1 MKEHWD
7 EFSTLMAAGEE
18 KQAGKEEFAYKD
30 SGEGESEMVVCVRV
44 RPRLMPFR
52 LYMKSCANGDPNAH
66 FTFFQRHKQTTQEQH
81 GRCSTALWKYMMAG
95 MPYENE

>member
-44 RPRLMPFR
+44 RPRLMPFM
-52 LYMKSCANGDPNAH
+52 LCTKSCAN
-66 FTFFQRHKQTTQEQH
+66 
-81 GRCSTALWKYMMAG
+81 ALWRMIAIMIRTHILFFNAG
-95 MPYENE
+95 LSTRSRVTHW